1 MGGRFTMPRSWCLF
15 ARSGLFGLRHRTL
28 ESTNTHWKPV
38 CYCLE
43 ERMECWLLNAW
54 HMKAVRTSD

>member
-1 MGGRFTMPRSWCLF
+1 MPRSWCLF